1 MDNRDISDDELYA
14 NDLTW
19 REQEILILLAQ
30 RLTNREIAGRLH
42 LAESTVK
49 DYVGKILGKLYV
61 KNRRQAVERAKA
73 LGLLDPDRKTI
84 DRSLTNLP
92 AEPTPFIGRK
102 AELLEVKRRLT
113 NTRLLTLTGP
123 GGIGKTRLALK
134 AARDAEGD
142 FADGCFF
149 VALAPIRMIEHIVQT
164 IAEAVRFSV
173 STHEDPEHQ
182 LLRYLRKK
190 NLLLVMDNFEHMV
203 DGVGIIN
210 EILQTA
216 PAVKI
221 IATSR
226 ERLNLQSETVFN
238 LDGLS
243 FPAGIN
249 SKDILN
255 YDAITLFLQSAHK
268 VRPEFAPS
276 LEELGHITKI
286 CQMVQGMPLAIELAA
301 AWLHI
306 LNVNEVVEELERG
319 LDILTTEIRD
329 APERHRS
336 ISAVFDHSWSL
347 LDPTEQEIVKNLSV
361 FRSGFTRDAA
371 KQVSGASL
379 QQLAGLIN
387 KSFLSHD
394 PGSGRLEIHELLR
407 QYAQAHLEK
416 TPQASVAAR
425 EAHAAFYAEFMHQ
438 RSRHLRD
445 RRQQQVLAEIEA
457 DIENVRAAWRYYLDQ
472 RNAQQMWKLIIGIW
486 HVYWIRWWT
495 HAGMELFAE
504 AAQSLQGGQD
514 KEIIPLRALATAFQA
529 YFMTWVGLADQGYE
543 LAKESVEILQQQEH
557 PEALVFAYESQLLNA
572 YFLGTMGDEIEVAN
586 HMFKIATE
594 LDDKWLLAF
603 TLFAVGVVAL
613 IEEDYTKAKRLAQF
627 NLELYEELGDVSG
640 STMPLIILGHV
651 ALARGEYEE
660 AKEYYLRCLALS
672 RKIDFH
678 YSIQT
683 TTKYLSKVAISLGKN
698 EEAEMYLLQCLMLT
712 KEIGF
717 VRDIVNLLYDYAR
730 LRVAQGNLA
739 QAVELLALV
748 LQHPASRQT
757 RLFEGRIR
765 DNAKDLLS
773 ELENEIPQ
781 EIYTAALEHS
791 QDMELEEVVTNLVGQ
806 KH

>member
-1 MDNRDISDDELYA
+1 MDNCDISNDEVYA

-19 REQEILILLAQ
+19 REHDILILLSQ

-49 DYVGKILGKLYV
+49 DYVGKILSKLYV
-61 KNRRQAVERAKA
+61 NNRREAVGRAKA
-73 LGLLDPDRKTI
+73 LGLLDPDRKTV
-84 DRSLTNLP
+84 DKPVTNLP

-102 AELLEVKRRLT
+102 DELLEIKRRFT
-113 NTRLLTLTGP
+113 DTRLLTLTGP

-134 AARDAEGD
+134 VARDAEDD

-149 VALAPIRMIEHIVQT
+149 VALAPIRMVEHIVQT

-173 STHEDPEHQ
+173 ATHEDPQYQ

-203 DGVGIIN
+203 DGVGIVN
-210 EILQTA
+210 EILQAA
-216 PAVKI
+216 PEVKI

-226 ERLNLQSETVFN
+226 ERLNLQRETIFN

-243 FPAGIN
+243 FPTDMD

-255 YDAITLFLQSAHK
+255 YDAITLFVQSARK
-268 VRPEFAPS
+268 VRPEFTPS
-276 LEELGHITKI
+276 LEELRHITTI

-306 LNVNEVVEELERG
+306 LNVDEVVEELERG
-319 LDILTTEIRD
+319 LDILATEMRD

-347 LDPTEQEIVKNLSV
+347 LDPIEQKIVKFLSV
-361 FRSGFTRDAA
+361 FRGGFTRDAV

-379 QQLAGLIN
+379 QELAGLIN

-407 QYAQAHLEK
+407 QYAQAQLKE
-416 TPQASVAAR
+416 TPRDNAAAQ
-425 EAHAAFYAEFMHQ
+425 EAHAAYYAEFMHQ
-438 RSRHLRD
+438 RGRHLRD
-445 RRQQQVLAEIEA
+445 KRQQQVLAEIEA
-457 DIENVRAAWRYYLDQ
+457 DIENVRAAWQYYLDQ
-472 RNAQQMWKLIIGIW
+472 RNTQQMWKLITGIW
-486 HVYWIRWWT
+486 HVYWIRWWN

-504 AAQSLQGGQD
+504 AVQGLRGAQD
-514 KEIIPLRALATAFQA
+514 EEILPLRALAMAFQA
-529 YFMTWVGLADQGYE
+529 YFMTWLGLADRGFE
-543 LAKESVEILQQQEH
+543 LAKESVEILQMQGH
-557 PEALVFAYESQLLNA
+557 PEPLVFAYDSLLVNA
-572 YFLGTMGDEIEVAN
+572 YFLGRMDEEIEVAN
-586 HMFKIATE
+586 RMFEITTE

-603 TLFAVGVVAL
+603 TLFAVGMVAL
-613 IEEDYTKAKRLAQF
+613 IEDDYLEAKRLAQL
-627 NLELYEELGDVSG
+627 NLKLYEEVGDVSG

-660 AKEYYLRCLALS
+660 AKEYYLRCLELS
-672 RKIDFH
+672 EKINFH

-683 TTKYLSKVAISLGKN
+683 ASKYLSKVAISLGKN
-698 EEAEMYLLQCLMLT
+698 EEAEIYLHQCLMLT

-717 VRDIVNLLYDYAR
+717 VRDIVNLMYEYAR

-739 QAVELLALV
+739 QAVELLAWV
-748 LQHPASRQT
+748 LQHPASHQT
-757 RLFEGRIR
+757 RWLEGRIR
-765 DNAKDLLS
+765 DSAKDLLS
-773 ELENEIPQ
+773 ELENELRQ
-781 EIYTAALEHS
+781 EIYIAALERGR
-791 QDMELEEVVTNLVGQ
+791 ELQVDEIVMQLVES
-806 KH
+806 KR

>member
-1 MDNRDISDDELYA
+1 MDNCDISNDEVYA

-19 REQEILILLAQ
+19 REHDILILLSQ

-49 DYVGKILGKLYV
+49 DYVGKILSKLYV
-61 KNRRQAVERAKA
+61 NNRREAVGRAKA
-73 LGLLDPDRKTI
+73 LGLLDPDRKTV
-84 DRSLTNLP
+84 DKPVTNLP

-102 AELLEVKRRLT
+102 DELLEIKRRFT
-113 NTRLLTLTGP
+113 DTRLLTLTGP

-134 AARDAEGD
+134 VARDAEDD

-149 VALAPIRMIEHIVQT
+149 VALAPIRMVEHIVQT

-173 STHEDPEHQ
+173 ATHEDPQYQ

-203 DGVGIIN
+203 DGVGIVN
-210 EILQTA
+210 EILQAA
-216 PAVKI
+216 PEVKI

-226 ERLNLQSETVFN
+226 ERLNLQRETIFN

-243 FPAGIN
+243 FPTDMD

-255 YDAITLFLQSAHK
+255 YDAITLFVQSARK
-268 VRPEFAPS
+268 VRPEFTPS
-276 LEELGHITKI
+276 LEELRHITTI

-306 LNVNEVVEELERG
+306 LNVDEVVEELERG
-319 LDILTTEIRD
+319 LDILATEMRD

-347 LDPTEQEIVKNLSV
+347 LDPIEQKIVKFLSV
-361 FRSGFTRDAA
+361 FRGGFTRDAV

-379 QQLAGLIN
+379 QELAGLIN

-407 QYAQAHLEK
+407 QYAQAQLKE
-416 TPQASVAAR
+416 TPRDNAAAQ
-425 EAHAAFYAEFMHQ
+425 EAHAAYYAEFMHQ
-438 RSRHLRD
+438 RGRHLRD
-445 RRQQQVLAEIEA
+445 KRQQQVLADIEA
-457 DIENVRAAWRYYLDQ
+457 DIENVRAAWQYYLDQ
-472 RNAQQMWKLIIGIW
+472 RNTQQMWKLITGIW
-486 HVYWIRWWT
+486 HVYWIRWWN

-504 AAQSLQGGQD
+504 AVQGLRGAQD
-514 KEIIPLRALATAFQA
+514 EEILPLRALAMAFQA
-529 YFMTWVGLADQGYE
+529 YFMTWLGLADRGFE
-543 LAKESVEILQQQEH
+543 LAKESVEILQMQGH
-557 PEALVFAYESQLLNA
+557 PEPLVFAYDSLLVNA
-572 YFLGTMGDEIEVAN
+572 YFLGRMDEEIEVAN
-586 HMFKIATE
+586 RMFEITTE

-603 TLFAVGVVAL
+603 TLFAVGMVAL
-613 IEEDYTKAKRLAQF
+613 IEDDYLEAKRLAQL
-627 NLELYEELGDVSG
+627 NLKLYEEVGDVSG

-660 AKEYYLRCLALS
+660 AKEYYLRCLELS
-672 RKIDFH
+672 EKINFH

-683 TTKYLSKVAISLGKN
+683 ASKYLSKVAISLGKN
-698 EEAEMYLLQCLMLT
+698 EEAEIYLHQCLMLT

-717 VRDIVNLLYDYAR
+717 VRDIVNLMYEYAR

-739 QAVELLALV
+739 QAVELLAWV
-748 LQHPASRQT
+748 LQHPASHQT
-757 RLFEGRIR
+757 RWLEGRIR
-765 DNAKDLLS
+765 DSAKDLLS
-773 ELENEIPQ
+773 ELENELRQ
-781 EIYTAALEHS
+781 EIYIAALERGR
-791 QDMELEEVVTNLVGQ
+791 ELQVDEIVMQLVES
-806 KH
+806 KR